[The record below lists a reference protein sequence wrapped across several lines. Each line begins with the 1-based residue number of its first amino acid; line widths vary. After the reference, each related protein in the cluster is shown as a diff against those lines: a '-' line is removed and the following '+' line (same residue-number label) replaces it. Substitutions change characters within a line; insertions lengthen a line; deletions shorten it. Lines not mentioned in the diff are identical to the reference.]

1 MKNLFRLTGFM
12 LLLAV
17 FSYSANGQT
26 RIKAKQIG
34 GGNNGQIIMSDGTN
48 GGWADA
54 PYISWTDTL
63 DDGSKQIVTLYKLT
77 NTLDNTNQFIRTESD
92 PTVPSHVKNITT
104 TDESNWDAAYNDKI
118 NSASFASGTGILTL
132 TQQDNGTVTV
142 NLDGRYLTI
151 SDANNDYVKKTTS
164 VNLGSGLSGS
174 SDLSSNLNVNLD
186 FSYLDNRYLSGFKQ
200 KTPVVV
206 ATGSNITLS
215 GLQTID
221 GVTLQSGDRVLVM
234 NQTNA
239 ADNGIYAAA
248 SGSWSRT
255 TDFDEAK
262 IGEVEQGAS
271 TFVQEGAD
279 YGNTSWTLQ
288 TGGTIVIGTTD
299 LTFIQSAGS
308 ASYQA
313 GDGLELTGTT
323 FKVDNSI
330 ARTSQINAQDL
341 KSVLS
346 KGNASSLE
354 INLLKYVEN
363 NTVSNRLNFGISS
376 GKKYGI
382 ESYRA
387 ATSNMGGLRIT
398 TYNGG
403 ANTAMDFGF
412 DGKITIPDLAG
423 SGTRFVAADAN
434 GTLTTQTV
442 GGTDITASLDNSDVL
457 SINSS
462 TGSDATVDMTGLNS
476 FYKVRKIPDNTD
488 LDNFQELGTGLL
500 STSNTGITHTPD
512 WYTTGERTIISQL
525 GKPGAY
531 MLQLGVSADNNRYS
545 FRTSIAA
552 QSWGSWVELAQK
564 NDIPTSN
571 SDLANGEG
579 YLKSVSLTTSLSGNT
594 LTVSNNAGGS
604 DNVDL
609 SSIAPST
616 PCGNITGTQDIIQG
630 TGTNSVTL
638 SHTPSSCVMP
648 VVSYNGVVQK
658 AGSGYDYTITGTT
671 VTFTFTIESTD
682 NVIVNYSY

>member
-1 MKNLFRLTGFM
+1 MKNLFRLTGFL

-104 TDESNWDAAYNDKI
+104 TDESNWDAAYSNHIK
-118 NSASFASGTGILTL
+118 SASFASGTGILTL
-132 TQQDNGTVTV
+132 TQQDNGTITV
-142 NLDGRYLTI
+142 NLDGRYLTT

-164 VNLGSGLSGS
+164 VNLGSGLNGS

-206 ATGSNITLS
+206 ATASNITLS

-323 FKVDNSI
+323 FKVDNTV
-330 ARTSQINAQDL
+330 ARSSQINAQDL
-341 KSVLS
+341 NSVLS
-346 KGNASSLE
+346 KGNTSSLE
-354 INLLKYVEN
+354 INLLKYVDN
-363 NTVSNRLNFGISS
+363 NTVSSRLNFGISTS
-376 GKKYGI
+376 KKYGL

-387 ATSNMGGLRIT
+387 ATSNRAGLRIT
-398 TYNGG
+398 TYNG
-403 ANTAMDFGF
+403 ATNTAMDFEY
-412 DGKITIPDLAG
+412 DGKITIPNLSG

-434 GTLTTQTV
+434 GTLRSEERRV
-442 GGTDITASLDNSDVL
+442 GKEWRSGW
-457 SINSS
+457 
-462 TGSDATVDMTGLNS
+462 GREEKEGKRMVD
-476 FYKVRKIPDNTD
+476 
-488 LDNFQELGTGLL
+488 
-500 STSNTGITHTPD
+500 
-512 WYTTGERTIISQL
+512 
-525 GKPGAY
+525 
-531 MLQLGVSADNNRYS
+531 
-545 FRTSIAA
+545 
-552 QSWGSWVELAQK
+552 
-564 NDIPTSN
+564 
-571 SDLANGEG
+571 
-579 YLKSVSLTTSLSGNT
+579 
-594 LTVSNNAGGS
+594 GG
-604 DNVDL
+604 
-609 SSIAPST
+609 
-616 PCGNITGTQDIIQG
+616 CRR
-630 TGTNSVTL
+630 
-638 SHTPSSCVMP
+638 
-648 VVSYNGVVQK
+648 
-658 AGSGYDYTITGTT
+658 
-671 VTFTFTIESTD
+671 E
-682 NVIVNYSY
+682 

>member
-1 MKNLFRLTGFM
+1 MKNLFRLTGFL

-104 TDESNWDAAYNDKI
+104 TDESNWDAAYSNHIK
-118 NSASFASGTGILTL
+118 SASFASGTGILTL
-132 TQQDNGTVTV
+132 TQQDNGTITV
-142 NLDGRYLTI
+142 NLDGRYLTT

-164 VNLGSGLSGS
+164 VNLGSGLNGS

-206 ATGSNITLS
+206 ATASNITLS

-313 GDGLELTGTT
+313 GDGLNLNGTT
-323 FKVDNSI
+323 FSVDNSI
-330 ARTSQINAQDL
+330 AKKSEINSQDL
-341 KSVLS
+341 QSVTN
-346 KGNASSLE
+346 KGSTTTNNITLQ
-354 INLLKYVEN
+354 KFVDN
-363 NTVSNRLNFGISS
+363 NTVSTKLNFCISS
-376 GKKYGI
+376 SKLYGI
-382 ESYRA
+382 ESYRGN
-387 ATSNMGGLRIT
+387 TSNLLGLRIT
-398 TYNGG
+398 TYNGR
-403 ANTAMDFGF
+403 TSSAMDVSPLGV
-412 DGKITIPDLAG
+412 ITIDDLAG
-423 SGTRFVAADAN
+423 TGTRQVVADAN
-434 GTLTTQTV
+434 GTLSTQQAE
-442 GGTDITASLDNSDVL
+442 GTNITASLNNDVL

-462 TGSDATVDMTGLNS
+462 TGNDAT
-476 FYKVRKIPDNTD
+476 
-488 LDNFQELGTGLL
+488 
-500 STSNTGITHTPD
+500 
-512 WYTTGERTIISQL
+512 
-525 GKPGAY
+525 
-531 MLQLGVSADNNRYS
+531 
-545 FRTSIAA
+545 
-552 QSWGSWVELAQK
+552 
-564 NDIPTSN
+564 
-571 SDLANGEG
+571 
-579 YLKSVSLTTSLSGNT
+579 
-594 LTVSNNAGGS
+594 
-604 DNVDL
+604 
-609 SSIAPST
+609 
-616 PCGNITGTQDIIQG
+616 
-630 TGTNSVTL
+630 
-638 SHTPSSCVMP
+638 
-648 VVSYNGVVQK
+648 
-658 AGSGYDYTITGTT
+658 
-671 VTFTFTIESTD
+671 
-682 NVIVNYSY
+682 

>member
-1 MKNLFRLTGFM
+1 MKNLFRLTGFL

-104 TDESNWDAAYNDKI
+104 TDESNWDAAYSNHIK
-118 NSASFASGTGILTL
+118 SASFASGTGVLTLTQQDNGNVKNITTTDESNWDAAYSNHIKSASFASGTGVLTL

-142 NLDGRYLTI
+142 NLDGRYLTT

-164 VNLGSGLSGS
+164 VNLGSGLNGS

-206 ATGSNITLS
+206 ATASNITLS

-313 GDGLELTGTT
+313 GDGLNLNGTT
-323 FKVDNSI
+323 FSVDNSI
-330 ARTSQINAQDL
+330 AKKSEINSQDL
-341 KSVLS
+341 QSVTN
-346 KGNASSLE
+346 KGSTTTNNITLQ
-354 INLLKYVEN
+354 KFVDN
-363 NTVSNRLNFGISS
+363 NTVSTKLNFCISS
-376 GKKYGI
+376 SKLYGI
-382 ESYRA
+382 ESYRGN
-387 ATSNMGGLRIT
+387 TSNLLGLRIT
-398 TYNGG
+398 TYNGR
-403 ANTAMDFGF
+403 TSSAMDVSPLGV
-412 DGKITIPDLAG
+412 ITIDDLAG
-423 SGTRFVAADAN
+423 TGTRQVVADAN
-434 GTLTTQTV
+434 GTLSTQQAE
-442 GGTDITASLDNSDVL
+442 GTNITASLNNDVL

-462 TGSDATVDMTGLNS
+462 TGNDAT
-476 FYKVRKIPDNTD
+476 
-488 LDNFQELGTGLL
+488 
-500 STSNTGITHTPD
+500 
-512 WYTTGERTIISQL
+512 
-525 GKPGAY
+525 
-531 MLQLGVSADNNRYS
+531 
-545 FRTSIAA
+545 
-552 QSWGSWVELAQK
+552 
-564 NDIPTSN
+564 
-571 SDLANGEG
+571 
-579 YLKSVSLTTSLSGNT
+579 
-594 LTVSNNAGGS
+594 
-604 DNVDL
+604 
-609 SSIAPST
+609 
-616 PCGNITGTQDIIQG
+616 
-630 TGTNSVTL
+630 
-638 SHTPSSCVMP
+638 
-648 VVSYNGVVQK
+648 
-658 AGSGYDYTITGTT
+658 
-671 VTFTFTIESTD
+671 
-682 NVIVNYSY
+682 

>member
-1 MKNLFRLTGFM
+1 MKNLFRLTGLM

-104 TDESNWDAAYNDKI
+104 TDESNWDAAYSNHIK
-118 NSASFASGTGILTL
+118 SASFASGTGILTL

-142 NLDGRYLTI
+142 NLDGRYLTT
-151 SDANNDYVKKTTS
+151 SDANSDYVKKTTS
-164 VNLGSGLSGS
+164 VNLGSGLNGS

-221 GVTLQSGDRVLVM
+221 GVTLQAGDRVLVM

-262 IGEVEQGAS
+262 VGEVEQGAS

-313 GDGLELTGTT
+313 GTGLSLNGTTFSVDNTIAKKTDIKDGTLSISGTGALTGT
-323 FKVDNSI
+323 
-330 ARTSQINAQDL
+330 
-341 KSVLS
+341 
-346 KGNASSLE
+346 ASM
-354 INLLKYVEN
+354 
-363 NTVSNRLNFGISS
+363 T
-376 GKKYGI
+376 
-382 ESYRA
+382 
-387 ATSNMGGLRIT
+387 
-398 TYNGG
+398 
-403 ANTAMDFGF
+403 AN
-412 DGKITIPDLAG
+412 
-423 SGTRFVAADAN
+423 
-434 GTLTTQTV
+434 Q
-442 GGTDITASLDNSDVL
+442 
-457 SINSS
+457 
-462 TGSDATVDMTGLNS
+462 
-476 FYKVRKIPDNTD
+476 
-488 LDNFQELGTGLL
+488 
-500 STSNTGITHTPD
+500 
-512 WYTTGERTIISQL
+512 
-525 GKPGAY
+525 
-531 MLQLGVSADNNRYS
+531 
-545 FRTSIAA
+545 
-552 QSWGSWVELAQK
+552 
-564 NDIPTSN
+564 
-571 SDLANGEG
+571 
-579 YLKSVSLTTSLSGNT
+579 SGNT
-594 LTVSNNAGGS
+594 NASIDLTQAVKDKVDHGETAYGWGNSFLSTDPNSNN
-604 DNVDL
+604 
-609 SSIAPST
+609 PSVANFK
-616 PCGNITGTQDIIQG
+616 GD
-630 TGTNSVTL
+630 
-638 SHTPSSCVMP
+638 
-648 VVSYNGVVQK
+648 
-658 AGSGYDYTITGTT
+658 
-671 VTFTFTIESTD
+671 
-682 NVIVNYSY
+682 